1 MSLSKD
7 FRGETLTVDVMV
19 NDQVRSKAVTCH
31 NPLWCL
37 VLMTRHASTCCA
49 DQHKQQ

>member
-31 NPLWCL
+31 PLWCL
-37 VLMTRHASTCCA
+37 VLMTRHASACRA
-49 DQHKQQ
+49 DQYKQQ